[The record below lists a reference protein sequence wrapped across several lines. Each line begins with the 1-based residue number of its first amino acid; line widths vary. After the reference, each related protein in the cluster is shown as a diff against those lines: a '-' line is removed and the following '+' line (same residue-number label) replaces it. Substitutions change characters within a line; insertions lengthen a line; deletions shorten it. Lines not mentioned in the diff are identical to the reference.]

1 MKSWLEIA
9 YFAGFD
15 WARDHHD
22 VVIVDRQG
30 KIVEQ
35 FRFEHSQEG
44 WEQWRKKTASFAPLA
59 VAIETSFGAAVDQ
72 LLRGEAAV
80 YPVNPKS
87 AQRYRDRKVPSG
99 SKTDFLDAWSLAD
112 ALRIDGH
119 GWKALAPTDELTSQL
134 QMLCRDEVQLIG
146 QRTLFINQL
155 QQALLEYYPAALEAF
170 DDWTMAATWDFII
183 EFPTPRALVKAGKRR
198 WEKFLHVHRLWRPET
213 AEKRMGIFARADQ
226 FCGSAALTAAKS
238 VLAVSLAKMLRAL
251 QQQLDVYR
259 EQIAALFAK
268 HPDHDL
274 FGSLPGAGSFLA
286 PRLLGE
292 IGGGS
297 GRFESAQHLQGIAGT
312 APVSYQSGQIDKV
325 RIRHHCDKFLRH
337 AVHLW
342 SDCSRKAC
350 QWAQVYYQKKREEGK
365 SHACALRC
373 LGQRWLKIIWKML
386 QTHAVYNPELHAK
399 NQQLHGS
406 WVLSLVTK
414 TSR

>member
-1 MKSWLEIA
+1 M
-9 YFAGFD
+9 
-15 WARDHHD
+15 
-22 VVIVDRQG
+22 
-30 KIVEQ
+30 
-35 FRFEHSQEG
+35 
-44 WEQWRKKTASFAPLA
+44 
-59 VAIETSFGAAVDQ
+59 AIETSYGAAVDH
-72 LLRGEAAV
+72 LLSSEATV

-119 GWKALAPTDELTSQL
+119 GWKPLTPTDPLTSQL
-134 QMLCRDEVQLIG
+134 RMLCRDEVQLIR
-146 QRTLFINQL
+146 QRTLLVNQL
-155 QQALLEYYPAALEAF
+155 QQALVEYYPAALEAF
-170 DDWTMAATWDFII
+170 DDWTMASTWDFII
-183 EFPTPRALVKAGKRR
+183 EFPTPQALVKAGKRR
-198 WEKFLHVHRLWRPET
+198 HEKFLHVHRLWREQT

-226 FCGSAALTAAKS
+226 FCGSAPMIAAKS
-238 VLAVSLAKMLRAL
+238 TLAVSLAKILRTV
-251 QQQLDVYR
+251 QQQLDAYR
-259 EQIAALFAK
+259 KQIEALFDQ
-268 HPDHDL
+268 HPDHNL
-274 FGSLPGAGSFLA
+274 FGSLPGAGSVLA

-292 IGGGS
+292 ISGGPD
-297 GRFESAQHLQGIAGT
+297 RFESPQHLQAIAGT

-325 RIRHHCDKFLRH
+325 RIRRHCDMFLRH

-350 QWAQVYYQKKREEGK
+350 HWAQVYYQKKREEGK

-386 QTHAVYNPELHAK
+386 QTHAPYDPELHAK

-406 WVLSLVTK
+406 WVLSLITK